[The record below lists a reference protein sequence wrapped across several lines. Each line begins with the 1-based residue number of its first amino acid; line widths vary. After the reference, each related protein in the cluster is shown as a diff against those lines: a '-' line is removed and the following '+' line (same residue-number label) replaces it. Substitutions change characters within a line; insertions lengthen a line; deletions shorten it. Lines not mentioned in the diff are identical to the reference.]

1 MQKAPTIFFLWWYS
15 FKVSCSLSWEQQAL
29 LAPCLAHVPGNDD
42 LGKEFFFLSTL
53 KVLYLKEAQ
62 IALFNT

>member
-1 MQKAPTIFFLWWYS
+1 MSVSPSGLRSAMQKAPTIFFLWWYS

-42 LGKEFFFLSTL
+42 LGKEFFFF
-53 KVLYLKEAQ
+53 Q
-62 IALFNT
+62 P